1 MIGMAS
7 LYYIH
12 DPMCSWCWGFKP
24 VLAELVTELPREIEY
39 KRLLGG
45 LAADSDEP
53 MSEDMQQMLQ
63 TTWQRIEERIPG
75 TRFNFAFWTE
85 CQPRR
90 STYPACRAVIA
101 ARQQGEQFDVQMTEA
116 IQRAYYTQA
125 RNPSDSDTLVELAA
139 ELGLDV
145 PTFEDALISD
155 AVERQ
160 LRTEIA
166 EAAELGVEGLPALVL
181 VDGQSRWPIPVDY
194 NDAATMLELIEA
206 LRAG

>member
-1 MIGMAS
+1 MAS

-24 VLAELVTELPREIEY
+24 VLAELVTELPREIEF

-45 LAADSDEP
+45 LAADSDESMP
-53 MSEDMQQMLQ
+53 EDMQQMLQ
-63 TTWQRIEERIPG
+63 ATWQRIEECIPG

-85 CQPRR
+85 CRPRR

-125 RNPSDSDTLVELAA
+125 RNPSDASTLIELAA

-145 PTFEDALISD
+145 KAFRDALVSD
-155 AVERQ
+155 AVEHQ
-160 LRTEIA
+160 FQAEIA
-166 EAAELGVEGLPALVL
+166 EAAGLGVEGLPALVL
-181 VDGQSRWPIPVDY
+181 VDGASRRQIPVDY
-194 NDAATMLELIEA
+194 TDAAPMLELIEA
-206 LRAG
+206 LRAD

>member
-1 MIGMAS
+1 MAS